1 MGEIFSLKNQI
12 QNYAWGSREILG
24 RMRGVPVPTEQPEA
38 EVWVG
43 AHPAAPSRATVDGAE
58 SPLNELIVENP
69 SRFLRPD
76 RTSDWFPFL
85 FKILAIDAPLSIQVH
100 PTPEQAIA
108 GFEDEQARGIAIDA
122 PYRNYK
128 DRYSKPETVIALSPM
143 RVLTGVRPVEQLKTL
158 AAAFGAAWLAER
170 AERAELSPK
179 QLLTEIIRLPE
190 ETASAAVQHLVDTAP
205 GLLGASNDVVADA
218 AELVRIVDGKY
229 PGDRGLLV
237 AFVMNLVHLAPGES
251 AFTPDGQVHAYVS
264 GTAIELMNPSDN
276 VMRAGL
282 TAKHIDTEELI
293 KVLGEKQDA
302 PVIQRPNPEDGPLGT
317 YAMWDERMSVT
328 RVRVEEGK
336 PLSYTFKGISAA
348 LSVAGKVTIQAK
360 DGNGT
365 DEFVLGATES
375 VLHVG
380 EPSEAVLSGSGE
392 LYIASYV

>member
-1 MGEIFSLKNQI
+1 
-12 QNYAWGSREILG
+12 
-24 RMRGVPVPTEQPEA
+24 
-38 EVWVG
+38 
-43 AHPAAPSRATVDGAE
+43 
-58 SPLNELIVENP
+58 
-69 SRFLRPD
+69 
-76 RTSDWFPFL
+76 
-85 FKILAIDAPLSIQVH
+85 
-100 PTPEQAIA
+100 
-108 GFEDEQARGIAIDA
+108 
-122 PYRNYK
+122 
-128 DRYSKPETVIALSPM
+128 M

-158 AAAFGAAWLAER
+158 AAAFGAAWL

>member
-170 AERAELSPK
+170 AELSPK
-179 QLLTEIIRLPE
+179 QLLAEIIRLPE

>member
-170 AERAELSPK
+170 AELSPK

-190 ETASAAVQHLVDTAP
+190 ETASAAVQHLVDTAA

-282 TAKHIDTEELI
+282 TAKHVDTEELI

-302 PVIQRPNPEDGPLGT
+302 PVIQRPNPEGGPLGT

-328 RVRVEEGK
+328 RVRIEEGK

>member
-170 AERAELSPK
+170 AELSPK
-179 QLLTEIIRLPE
+179 QLLAEIIRLPE
-190 ETASAAVQHLVDTAP
+190 ETASAAMQHLVDTAA

-328 RVRVEEGK
+328 RVRIEEGK

>member
-143 RVLTGVRPVEQLKTL
+143 RVLTGVRPVEQLKNL
-158 AAAFGAAWLAER
+158 AAAFGAAWL

-336 PLSYTFKGISAA
+336 PLNYTFKGISAA

>member
-108 GFEDEQARGIAIDA
+108 GFEDEQSRGIAIDA
-122 PYRNYK
+122 PFRNYK

-158 AAAFGAAWLAER
+158 AAAFGATWLE
-170 AERAELSPK
+170 ERAELSPK
-179 QLLTEIIRLPE
+179 QLLTEIIHLPQ
-190 ETASAAVQHLVDTAP
+190 ETASAEVQHLVDTAP
-205 GLLGASNDVVADA
+205 GLLGASNEVVADA

-328 RVRVEEGK
+328 RVRIEEGK
-336 PLSYTFKGISAA
+336 PLNYTFKGISAA
-348 LSVAGKVTIQAK
+348 LSVAGQVTIQAK

>member
-43 AHPAAPSRATVDGAE
+43 AHPGAPSRATVDGAE

-158 AAAFGAAWLAER
+158 AAAFGAAWL

-328 RVRVEEGK
+328 RVRIEEGK

-380 EPSEAVLSGSGE
+380 EPSVAVLSGSGE

>member
-43 AHPAAPSRATVDGAE
+43 AHPGAPSRATVDGAE

-170 AERAELSPK
+170 AELSPK

-282 TAKHIDTEELI
+282 TAKHIDTEVLI

>member
-1 MGEIFSLKNQI
+1 MGEIFSLKNQV

-158 AAAFGAAWLAER
+158 AAAFGAAWL

>member
-170 AERAELSPK
+170 AELSPK

-218 AELVRIVDGKY
+218 AELVRIGDGKY

-328 RVRVEEGK
+328 RVRIEEGK

>member
-85 FKILAIDAPLSIQVH
+85 FKILAIDAPLSSQVH

-158 AAAFGAAWLAER
+158 AAAFGTAWL

-190 ETASAAVQHLVDTAP
+190 ETASAAVQHLVDTAA

-328 RVRVEEGK
+328 RVRIEEGK

>member
-170 AERAELSPK
+170 AELSPK

-251 AFTPDGQVHAYVS
+251 VFTPDGQVHAYVS

-336 PLSYTFKGISAA
+336 PLNYTFKGISAA

>member
-43 AHPAAPSRATVDGAE
+43 AHPGAPSRATVDGAE

-158 AAAFGAAWLAER
+158 AAAFGAAWL

-328 RVRVEEGK
+328 RVRIEEGK

-348 LSVAGKVTIQAK
+348 LSVAGKVRIQAK

>member
-158 AAAFGAAWLAER
+158 AAAFGAAWLD
-170 AERAELSPK
+170 ERAELSPK

-302 PVIQRPNPEDGPLGT
+302 PVIQRPNPEDRPLGT

-328 RVRVEEGK
+328 RVRIEEGK

-365 DEFVLGATES
+365 EEFVLGATES

>member
-170 AERAELSPK
+170 AELSPT

-190 ETASAAVQHLVDTAP
+190 ETASAAVQHLVDTAA

>member
-170 AERAELSPK
+170 AELSPK

-190 ETASAAVQHLVDTAP
+190 ETASAAVQHLVDTAA

-328 RVRVEEGK
+328 RVRIEAGK

>member
-170 AERAELSPK
+170 AELSPK

-293 KVLGEKQDA
+293 KVLGEKRDA

-328 RVRVEEGK
+328 RVRIEEGK

-380 EPSEAVLSGSGE
+380 EPSVAVLSGSGE

>member
-43 AHPAAPSRATVDGAE
+43 AHPAAPSRATVDGTE
-58 SPLNELIVENP
+58 SPLNELIQAEP

-76 RTSDWFPFL
+76 RTADWFPFL

-122 PYRNYK
+122 PHSNYK
-128 DRYSKPETVIALSPM
+128 DRYSKPETVIALTPM
-143 RVLTGVRPVEQLKTL
+143 RVLTGVRTSAQVAEL
-158 AAAFGAAWLAER
+158 AEAFKAGWLAER
-170 AERAELSPK
+170 VELTPK
-179 QLLTEIIRLPE
+179 QLLTEIIRMPE
-190 ETASAAVQHLVDTAP
+190 ETATAAVEQLVEAAAQLADSENVAI
-205 GLLGASNDVVADA
+205 ADA
-218 AELVRIVDGKY
+218 AELVQIVAGKY

-237 AFVMNLVHLAPGES
+237 AFVMNLVRLAPGES
-251 AFTPDGQVHAYVS
+251 AFTPDGQVHAYIS

-293 KVLGEKQDA
+293 KVLGESQDA
-302 PVIQRPNPEDGPLGT
+302 PVIQSPTPENAPVGT

-328 RVRVEEGK
+328 RIRVEEGK
-336 PLSYTFKGISAA
+336 WQEYTFEGISAA
-348 LSVAGKVTIQAK
+348 LSVSGEITIHAA

-365 DEFVLGATES
+365 EEFVLGATES

-380 EPSEAVLSGSGE
+380 EPSVATLSGSGE

>member
-43 AHPAAPSRATVDGAE
+43 AHPAAPSRATVDGTE

-122 PYRNYK
+122 PFRNYK

-158 AAAFGAAWLAER
+158 AAAFGATWLE
-170 AERAELSPK
+170 ERAELSPK
-179 QLLTEIIRLPE
+179 QLLTEIIRLPQ

-205 GLLGASNDVVADA
+205 GLLGASNEVIADA

-229 PGDRGLLV
+229 SGDRGLLV
-237 AFVMNLVHLAPGES
+237 AFVMNLMHLAPGES

-328 RVRVEEGK
+328 RVRIEEGK
-336 PLSYTFKGISAA
+336 PLNYTFQGISAA
-348 LSVAGKVTIQAK
+348 LGVVGQVTIQAK

-392 LYIASYV
+392 LYVASYV

>member
-100 PTPEQAIA
+100 PTPEQAVA

-143 RVLTGVRPVEQLKTL
+143 RVLTGVRSVEQLKTL
-158 AAAFGAAWLAER
+158 AAAFGAAWL

-328 RVRVEEGK
+328 RVRIEEGK

>member
-122 PYRNYK
+122 PFRNYK

-158 AAAFGAAWLAER
+158 AAAFGATWLE
-170 AERAELSPK
+170 ERAELSPK
-179 QLLTEIIRLPE
+179 QLLTEIIHLPQ
-190 ETASAAVQHLVDTAP
+190 ETASAEVQHLVDTAP
-205 GLLGASNDVVADA
+205 GLLGASNEVVADA

-302 PVIQRPNPEDGPLGT
+302 PVIQRPNPEEGPLGA

-328 RVRVEEGK
+328 RVRIEEGK
-336 PLSYTFKGISAA
+336 PLNYTFKGISAA
-348 LSVAGKVTIQAK
+348 LSVAGQVTIQAK

>member
-158 AAAFGAAWLAER
+158 AAAFGAAWLD
-170 AERAELSPK
+170 ERAELSPK

-365 DEFVLGATES
+365 EEFVLGATES

>member
-43 AHPAAPSRATVDGAE
+43 AHPGAPSRATVDGAE

-158 AAAFGAAWLAER
+158 AAAFGAAWL

-328 RVRVEEGK
+328 RVRVAEGK

>member
-12 QNYAWGSREILG
+12 QNYAWGSRKILG

-158 AAAFGAAWLAER
+158 AAAFGAAWL

-365 DEFVLGATES
+365 EEFVLGATES

>member
-170 AERAELSPK
+170 AELSPK

-302 PVIQRPNPEDGPLGT
+302 PVIQRPNPEDGPLGA

>member
-43 AHPAAPSRATVDGAE
+43 AHPGAPSRATVDGAE

-158 AAAFGAAWLAER
+158 AAAFGAAWL

-336 PLSYTFKGISAA
+336 PLSYTFKCISAA

>member
-158 AAAFGAAWLAER
+158 AAAFGTAWL

-190 ETASAAVQHLVDTAP
+190 ETASAAVQHLVDTAA

-328 RVRVEEGK
+328 RVRIEEGK

-380 EPSEAVLSGSGE
+380 EPSVAVLSGSGE

>member
-170 AERAELSPK
+170 AELSPK

-190 ETASAAVQHLVDTAP
+190 ETASAAVQHLVGTAP

>member
-170 AERAELSPK
+170 AELSPK

-190 ETASAAVQHLVDTAP
+190 ETASAAVQHLVDTAA

-348 LSVAGKVTIQAK
+348 LSVAGKVAIQAK

>member
-170 AERAELSPK
+170 AELSPK

-190 ETASAAVQHLVDTAP
+190 ETASAAVQHLVDTAA

-251 AFTPDGQVHAYVS
+251 TFTPDGQVHAYVS

-348 LSVAGKVTIQAK
+348 LSVAGKVAIQAK

>member
-158 AAAFGAAWLAER
+158 AAAFGAAWL

-360 DGNGT
+360 DGNGA

>member
-170 AERAELSPK
+170 AELSPK

-229 PGDRGLLV
+229 PGYRGLLV

>member
-170 AERAELSPK
+170 AELSPK

-190 ETASAAVQHLVDTAP
+190 ETASAAVQHLVDAAP

-218 AELVRIVDGKY
+218 VELVRIVDGKY

>member
-108 GFEDEQARGIAIDA
+108 GFEDEQACGIAIDA

-170 AERAELSPK
+170 AELSPK

-190 ETASAAVQHLVDTAP
+190 ETASAAVQHLVDTAA

>member
-158 AAAFGAAWLAER
+158 AAAFGAAWLD
-170 AERAELSPK
+170 ERAELSPK

-251 AFTPDGQVHAYVS
+251 AFTPDGQVHAYIS

>member
-158 AAAFGAAWLAER
+158 AAAFGAAWL

-348 LSVAGKVTIQAK
+348 LSVAGKVTIQAQ

-380 EPSEAVLSGSGE
+380 EPSEAVLSGRGE

>member
-170 AERAELSPK
+170 AELSPK

-190 ETASAAVQHLVDTAP
+190 ETASAAVQHLVDTAA

-302 PVIQRPNPEDGPLGT
+302 PVIQRPNPEDGPLGA

-328 RVRVEEGK
+328 RVRVEECK